1 MRIKPNVVWMARD
14 RDSGLVDVEGDGG
27 GNVGEGVGGQNNG
40 LRLVWEWAPARVGAG
55 GTTKG
60 PLGFRQGGNKV
71 RAKMGVVWP

>member
-27 GNVGEGVGGQNNG
+27 GSVGEGVGGQNNG
-40 LRLVWEWAPARVGAG
+40 VRRVWEWAPARVGAG

-60 PLGFRQGGNKV
+60 ALV
-71 RAKMGVVWP
+71 